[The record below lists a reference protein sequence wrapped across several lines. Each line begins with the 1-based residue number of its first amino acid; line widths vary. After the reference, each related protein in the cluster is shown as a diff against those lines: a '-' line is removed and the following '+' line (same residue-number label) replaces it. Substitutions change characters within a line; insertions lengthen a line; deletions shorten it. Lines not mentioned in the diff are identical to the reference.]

1 VGAFSRIPEVLRS
14 LGADPAD
21 VCAAA
26 GFDVTL
32 FEDPAGEGRFLAR
45 IEQAFRSLP
54 TPVIGR
60 ISEGAFRLDLRCL
73 EDEAEFVAQL
83 ARLEA

>member
-1 VGAFSRIPEVLRS
+1 VR
-14 LGADPAD
+14 PAEP
-21 VCAAA
+21 
-26 GFDVTL
+26 GK
-32 FEDPAGEGRFLAR
+32 GEGRFLAR
-45 IEQAFRSLP
+45 IEHAFRSLP